1 MDLPFPPGYTPAQPG
16 PLARFLPPLEE
27 GSISYSLETYGDT
40 GGLVVDPFGASPRL
54 VIEAAQAGRA
64 VLVAANNPITRF
76 ILLHTIQPF
85 TLAELQTTLA
95 RLAAAPKDGSRLE
108 PFILD
113 LYRTECA
120 RCGASVIAES
130 FIWERDSEG
139 PTHKIYMCDRCNHA
153 GEATATEADWE
164 RARVYSRRGLQ
175 HALALEQV
183 APTGDPDRRHAETA
197 LSVYPGRTLFAL
209 ITVLNK
215 LEQLTLPPR
224 FKAAGEALL
233 LSAFDTVNALWGYP
247 EGRSRPRQLIASPRY
262 REDNVWWA
270 LERAVGIWSMEDP
283 SVECFEYHEGKLPG
297 PGTVAVFPG
306 PMRDLVPTLR
316 DREVQFLLTVL
327 PRPSQAFWTL
337 SALWAA
343 WLWGRAA
350 AAPIKVALRRR
361 RYDWAWHAAALRTVM
376 AGLKPILDPEAD
388 IVAFIPE
395 AEPGFM
401 AAALAGFD
409 SAGYRLEGRALRFDE
424 GQAVLRWSVADIIKL
439 PQTQVEAQRRMA
451 SAAIKVL
458 RDRGEPGPFSLLHAA
473 AWCDLAH
480 ERLLAEMW
488 AIEDSHLLTTLSETF
503 EAVLADHKTFVR
515 LGQYVEPE
523 SGLYWLADP
532 SQVNPPLVDRVETKV
547 LEILRKQDDLSQ
559 VEIDEQVCQVL
570 PGLLTPDRRLV
581 QACLQS
587 YAVEEPT
594 EGHWRLRLED
604 EPASREEDCQEIRR
618 LLVALG
624 VRLGFTVQD
633 EDILN
638 WFDEQGELIYTF
650 KVMET
655 AAIGAGIEEHRQVPL
670 TYVLP
675 GGRAS
680 LVAEKLRRDPRLRE
694 WLQDRAGVIKFRL
707 VRRLTTEV
715 GLNRENLA
723 ARLNIDPPE
732 HHDPQLPLL

>member
-1 MDLPFPPGYTPAQPG
+1 MDIPFLPGYPPVQPG

-27 GSISYSLETYGDT
+27 GTISCALETYGES
-40 GGLVVDPFGASPRL
+40 GELVLDPFGASPRL
-54 VIEAAQAGRA
+54 VVEAAQAGRA

-76 ILLHTIQPF
+76 VLQHTIQPF
-85 TLAELQTTLA
+85 TLAELQTALA
-95 RLAAAPKDGSRLE
+95 RLAAAPKDGTRLE
-108 PFILD
+108 PFVLD

-130 FIWERDSEG
+130 FIWERDSEV
-139 PTHKIYMCDRCNHA
+139 PTHKIYVCNRCNHA
-153 GEATATEADWE
+153 GEGTTTEADWE
-164 RARVYSRRGLQ
+164 RARVHSRVGLQ

-209 ITVLNK
+209 ITLLNK
-215 LEQLTLPPR
+215 LEQLTLPLR
-224 FKAAGEALL
+224 LKAAGQALL
-233 LSAFDTVNALWGYP
+233 LSAFDAVNALWGYP
-247 EGRSRPRQLIASPRY
+247 EGRRRPRQLSASPRY
-262 REDNVWWA
+262 REDNVWWV
-270 LERAVGIWSMEDP
+270 LERAVGTWAMEDL
-283 SVECFEYHEGKLPG
+283 SVELVEWREDEPPK
-297 PGTVAVFPG
+297 PGTVVVFPG

-316 DREVQFLLTVL
+316 DGEVRFLLTVL

-361 RYDWAWHAAALRTVM
+361 RYDWAWHAGALRTVM
-376 AGLKPILDPEAD
+376 AGLKPILNSEAN
-388 IVAFIPE
+388 ILTFMPE

-401 AAALAGFD
+401 AAALTGFD
-409 SAGYRLEGRALRFDE
+409 SAGYRLEGRALRLDE
-424 GQAVLRWSVADIIKL
+424 GQAVLRWSVADRLKY
-439 PQTQVEAQRRMA
+439 PQTQGETQRRMA
-451 SAAIKVL
+451 SAAIMAL

-473 AWCDLAH
+473 AWCELAREH
-480 ERLLAEMW
+480 LLADLW
-488 AIEDSHLLTTLSETF
+488 AVEDSHLLTTLSETF
-503 EAVLADHKTFVR
+503 EVALADRETFIR

-532 SQVNPPLVDRVETKV
+532 SEVNPPLVDRVEMHV
-547 LEILRKQDDLSQ
+547 LEILRQEAELSQ
-559 VEIDEQVCQVL
+559 VEIEERVSQML

-581 QACLQS
+581 QVCVRS
-587 YAVEEPT
+587 YAMEDPT
-594 EGHWRLRLED
+594 ESRWRLRMED
-604 EPASREEDCQEIRR
+604 EPESREEDCREIRR
-618 LLVALG
+618 SLG
-624 VRLGFTVQD
+624 ELGDRLGFTVQD
-633 EDILN
+633 EEFLDWLN
-638 WFDEQGELIYTF
+638 EQGKLVYSF

-655 AAIGAGIEEHRQVPL
+655 AAIGAGIAEEREVPL

-680 LVAEKLRRDPRLRE
+680 LVAEKMRRDPRLRE
-694 WLQDRAGVIKFRL
+694 WLQDRGGVIKFRL
-707 VRRLTTEV
+707 VRRLMTEA
-715 GLNRENLA
+715 GLNQENLA

>member
-16 PLARFLPPLEE
+16 PLARFLPPLKE
-27 GSISYSLETYGDT
+27 GSISYSLETFGDSDE
-40 GGLVVDPFGASPRL
+40 LVVDPFGASPRL

-85 TLAELQTTLA
+85 TLTELQTALA

-209 ITVLNK
+209 ITLLNK

-224 FKAAGEALL
+224 FKAAGQALL
-233 LSAFDTVNALWGYP
+233 LSAFDAVNALWGYP
-247 EGRSRPRQLIASPRY
+247 EGRSRPRQLSASPRY

-283 SVECFEYHEGKLPG
+283 SVEWSEYREGELPE
-297 PGTVAVFPG
+297 PGTVVVFSG
-306 PMRDLVPTLR
+306 PMRDLMPTLR
-316 DREVQFLLTVL
+316 DGEVRFLLTVL

-343 WLWGRAA
+343 WLWGRGD

-361 RYDWAWHAAALRTVM
+361 RYDWAWHAGALRTVM
-376 AGLKPILDPEAD
+376 AGLRPILSSEAD
-388 IVAFIPE
+388 IMAFLPE
-395 AEPGFM
+395 AEPGFI

-409 SAGYRLEGRALRFDE
+409 SAGYRLEGRALRLDE
-424 GQAVLRWSVADIIKL
+424 GQAVLRWSVADFVKL
-439 PQTQVEAQRRMA
+439 ERPQGEAQRRMA
-451 SAAIKVL
+451 SAAINVL
-458 RDRGEPGPFSLLHAA
+458 KDRGEPGPFSLLHAA
-473 AWCDLAH
+473 AWCDLA
-480 ERLLAEMW
+480 RKRILAELW
-488 AIEDSHLLTTLSETF
+488 SIEDTHLLTTLSEAF
-503 EAVLADHKTFVR
+503 EAVLADSRTFVR
-515 LGQYVEPE
+515 LGQYIEPE
-523 SGLYWLADP
+523 SGLYWLANP
-532 SQVNPPLVDRVETKV
+532 SEVNLPLVDRVEMQV
-547 LEILRKQDDLSQ
+547 LEILREQDQLSQ
-559 VEIDEQVCQVL
+559 VEIDKRVCQVL
-570 PGLLTPDRRLV
+570 PGLFTPDRRLV
-581 QACLQS
+581 QACVQS
-587 YAVEEPT
+587 YAIEDPT

-604 EPASREEDCQEIRR
+604 EPASRGEDCQEIRR
-618 LLVALG
+618 LLAELG

-633 EDILN
+633 EDILV
-638 WFDEQGELIYTF
+638 WLDEQGEMVYTF

-655 AAIGAGIEEHRQVPL
+655 AAIGTGIEEHREVPL

-675 GGRAS
+675 GGRAA
-680 LVAEKLRRDPRLRE
+680 LVAEKMRRDPRLRE
-694 WLQDRAGVIKFRL
+694 WLQDRTGVIKFRL
-707 VRRLTTEV
+707 VRRLMTEV
-715 GLNRENLA
+715 GLNRANLA

-732 HHDPQLPLL
+732 HQDPQLPLL

>member
-16 PLARFLPPLEE
+16 PLARFLPPLKE
-27 GSISYSLETYGDT
+27 GSISYSLETFGDSDE
-40 GGLVVDPFGASPRL
+40 LIVDPFGASPRL
-54 VIEAAQAGRA
+54 VIEAAQAGHP

-85 TLAELQTTLA
+85 GLTDLQTALA

-164 RARVYSRRGLQ
+164 RAKAYSRRGLQ

-183 APTGDPDRRHAETA
+183 APTGDPDRRHAEAA

-209 ITVLNK
+209 ITLLNK

-224 FKAAGEALL
+224 FKAAGQALL
-233 LSAFDTVNALWGYP
+233 LSAFDEVNALWGYP
-247 EGRSRPRQLIASPRY
+247 EGRSRPRQLSASPRY

-283 SVECFEYHEGKLPG
+283 GVEWDEYREGELPE
-297 PGTVAVFPG
+297 PGAVAVFPG
-306 PMRDLVPTLR
+306 TMRDLMPTLH
-316 DREVQFLLTVL
+316 DEVRFLLTVL

-343 WLWGRAA
+343 WLWGRGA

-361 RYDWAWHAAALRTVM
+361 RYDWAWHAGALRTVM
-376 AGLKPILDPEAD
+376 AGLRPILSPEAD
-388 IVAFIPE
+388 IMTFLPE

-409 SAGYRLEGRALRFDE
+409 SAGYRLQGRALRLDE
-424 GQAVLRWSVADIIKL
+424 GQAVLRWSVADFMKL
-439 PQTQVEAQRRMA
+439 QHPQGEAKRRMA
-451 SAAIKVL
+451 SAAINVL
-458 RDRGEPGPFSLLHAA
+458 KDRGEPGPFSLLHAA
-473 AWCDLAH
+473 AWCDLAR
-480 ERLLAEMW
+480 ERILTELW
-488 AIEDSHLLTTLSETF
+488 SIEDSHLLTTLSEAF
-503 EAVLADHKTFVR
+503 EAVLADPRTFVR

-532 SQVNPPLVDRVETKV
+532 SDVNPPLVDRVEMQV
-547 LEILRKQDDLSQ
+547 LEILRKQDELSQ
-559 VEIDEQVCQVL
+559 VEIDERVCQAL

-581 QACLQS
+581 QVCVES
-587 YAVEEPT
+587 YAVEDPA
-594 EGHWRLRLED
+594 EGRWHLRSED
-604 EPASREEDCQEIRR
+604 EPAARGEDCQEMRR
-618 LLVALG
+618 LLAALG

-633 EDILN
+633 EDILI
-638 WFDEQGELIYTF
+638 WLDEQGEPVYSF

-655 AAIGAGIEEHRQVPL
+655 AAIGAGIEGHREVPL
-670 TYVLP
+670 THVLP
-675 GGRAS
+675 GGRAA
-680 LVAEKLRRDPRLRE
+680 LVAEKMRRDPRLRE

-707 VRRLTTEV
+707 VRRLMTEV

>member
-1 MDLPFPPGYTPAQPG
+1 MPGYPPVQPG
-16 PLARFLPPLEE
+16 PLARFLPPLKE
-27 GSISYSLETYGDT
+27 GCVSRSLKTYGDA
-40 GGLVVDPFGASPRL
+40 GELVLDPFGASPRL
-54 VIEAAQAGRA
+54 VVEAAQANRA

-85 TLAELQTTLA
+85 TLAELQIALA

-120 RCGASVIAES
+120 RCGASVLAES

-139 PTHKIYMCDRCNHA
+139 PTHKIYMCDRCNHT

-164 RARVYSRRGLQ
+164 RARVHSRRGLQ

-209 ITVLNK
+209 ITLLNK
-215 LEQLTLPPR
+215 LEQLTLPAR
-224 FKAAGEALL
+224 IKAAGQALL

-270 LERAVGIWSMEDP
+270 LERAVGIWAMEDP
-283 SVECFEYHEGKLPG
+283 NLEWFECREGELPE

-306 PMRDLVPTLR
+306 PMRDLVPTYQ
-316 DREVQFLLTVL
+316 DAEVRFLLTVL
-327 PRPSQAFWTL
+327 PRPNQAFWTL

-361 RYDWAWHAAALRTVM
+361 RYDWAWHAGALRTVM
-376 AGLKPILDPEAD
+376 AGLKPILNPKAD
-388 IVAFIPE
+388 VLAFMPE

-409 SAGYRLEGRALRFDE
+409 SAGYRLEGRSLRLDE
-424 GQAVLRWSVADIIKL
+424 GSAVLRWSLADFLKQ
-439 PQTQVEAQRRMA
+439 PQTQVEAQQRMA

-458 RDRGEPGPFSLLHAA
+458 RVRGEPGSFSLLHAA
-473 AWCDLAH
+473 AWCDLARD
-480 ERLLAEMW
+480 RLLAELW
-488 AIEDSHLLTTLSETF
+488 SVEDSHLLTTLSETF
-503 EAVLADHKTFVR
+503 EAVLADPKTFVR

-532 SQVNPPLVDRVETKV
+532 SQVNQPLADRVEMHV
-547 LEILRKQDDLSQ
+547 LEILRKEDGLSE
-559 VEIDEQVCQVL
+559 VEIDERVCQLL
-570 PGLLTPDRRLV
+570 PGILTPDRRLV
-581 QACLQS
+581 QVCLQS
-587 YAVEEPT
+587 YAVEDPT
-594 EGHWRLRLED
+594 EGHWHLRSED

-618 LLVALG
+618 LLVELG
-624 VRLGFTVQD
+624 ERLGFAVQD
-633 EDILN
+633 EDVLIWL
-638 WFDEQGELIYTF
+638 DEQGGLVYTF

-655 AAIGAGIEEHRQVPL
+655 AAIGAGIEEKREVPL

-694 WLQDRAGVIKFRL
+694 WIQDRVGVIKFRL
-707 VRRLTTEV
+707 VRRLMTEV
-715 GLNRENLA
+715 GLTQENLA

>member
-1 MDLPFPPGYTPAQPG
+1 MDIPFLPGYPPIQPG

-27 GSISYSLETYGDT
+27 GSSSRALETYGESSE
-40 GGLVVDPFGASPRL
+40 LVLDPFGASPRL
-54 VIEAAQAGRA
+54 VVEAAQAGRA
-64 VLVAANNPITRF
+64 VLVAVNNPITRF
-76 ILLHTIQPF
+76 ILQHTIQPF
-85 TLAELQTTLA
+85 TLSELQTALA

-139 PTHKIYMCDRCNHA
+139 PTHKIYVCERCNHA
-153 GEATATEADWE
+153 GEGTTTEADWE
-164 RARVYSRRGLQ
+164 RASVHSRRGLQ

-197 LSVYPGRTLFAL
+197 LSVYPGRTLYAL
-209 ITVLNK
+209 ITLMNK
-215 LEQLTLPPR
+215 LEQLTLPLR
-224 FKAAGEALL
+224 LKAAGQALL
-233 LSAFDTVNALWGYP
+233 LSASDAVNALWGYP
-247 EGRSRPRQLIASPRY
+247 EGRSRPRQLSASPRY

-270 LERAVGIWSMEDP
+270 LERAVGTWAMEDP
-283 SVECFEYHEGKLPG
+283 SVELVEWRENEPLR

-306 PMRDLVPTLR
+306 PMRNLVPTLR

-327 PRPSQAFWTL
+327 PRPNQAFWTL

-361 RYDWAWHAAALRTVM
+361 RYDWAWHAGALRTVM
-376 AGLKPILDPEAD
+376 AGLKPILNPEVQ
-388 IVAFIPE
+388 ILTFIPE

-401 AAALAGFD
+401 VAALTGFD
-409 SAGYRLEGRALRFDE
+409 SAGYRLEGRALRLDE
-424 GQAVLRWSVADIIKL
+424 SQAVLRWSVADREKY
-439 PQTQVEAQRRMA
+439 PQTQGETQQRMA
-451 SAAIKVL
+451 SAAIGAL

-473 AWCDLAH
+473 AWCELAR
-480 ERLLAEMW
+480 ERLLAELW
-488 AIEDSHLLTTLSETF
+488 AVEDSHLLTSLSEKF
-503 EAVLADHKTFVR
+503 EAAIADRETFIR

-532 SQVNPPLVDRVETKV
+532 TNVNPPLVDRVEMHV
-547 LEILRKQDDLSQ
+547 LEILRQEAELSQ
-559 VEIDEQVCQVL
+559 VEIEERVSQML
-570 PGLLTPDRRLV
+570 PGLLTPDRRLI
-581 QACLQS
+581 QACVRS
-587 YAVEEPT
+587 YAMEDPT
-594 EGHWRLRLED
+594 ESLWRLRMED
-604 EPASREEDCQEIRR
+604 DPESREKDCQEIRDI
-618 LLVALG
+618 LG
-624 VRLGFTVQD
+624 ELGDHLGFTVQD
-633 EDILN
+633 EEFLN
-638 WFDEQGELIYTF
+638 WVNEKGEMVYSF

-655 AAIGAGIEEHRQVPL
+655 AAVGAVIEEESEMPL

-680 LVAEKLRRDPRLRE
+680 LVAEKMRRDPRLRE
-694 WLQDRAGVIKFRL
+694 WLQDRGGVIKFRL
-707 VRRLTTEV
+707 VRRLITEV
-715 GLNRENLA
+715 GLNQDNLA
-723 ARLNIDPPE
+723 ARLRIDPPE